1 MATTTTLILSRTQTL
16 QKIKRIAYEV
26 YENNFQEEEIILAG
40 IYDKGYL
47 FAKLLQQELTAI
59 SPIKSVLVKVSLDKM
74 APLQSDI
81 YLDCDTDMLRNKV
94 IVLLDDV
101 LNTGRTLAYSLKPF
115 LNVEIKKLH
124 TAVLVDRNH
133 KQFPIAAD
141 YIGYALS
148 TTIQEH
154 IEVVLEDNERF
165 GVYLS

>member
-1 MATTTTLILSRTQTL
+1 MTATSTLILTQKQTL

-26 YENNFQEEEIILAG
+26 YENNFQEDEIILAG

-47 FAKLLQQELTAI
+47 FAKLLQQELKAI
-59 SPIKSVLVKVSLDKM
+59 SPIKVTLVKVSLDKL

-81 YLDCDTDMLRNKV
+81 FLDCDTSLLRNKV
-94 IVLLDDV
+94 VILLDDV
-101 LNTGRTLAYSLKPF
+101 LNTGRTLVYSLKPF
-115 LNVEIKKLH
+115 LNVEIKKLS
-124 TAVLVDRNH
+124 TAVIVDRNH
-133 KQFPIAAD
+133 KQFPISAD

-154 IEVVLEDNERF
+154 IEVVLEDEERF